1 MLPFQLQTAA
11 PLTHSATA
19 SASRCAQISRA
30 ILNEQQKFKVPKWF
44 NEDKPPVTKAE
55 LEEKIDQLHAA
66 INEVASSVGP
76 ERPKASSLGQINN
89 EVLEKAGHS

>member
-1 MLPFQLQTAA
+1 VP
-11 PLTHSATA
+11 
-19 SASRCAQISRA
+19 QISRA

-66 INEVASSVGP
+66 INEVASNIN
-76 ERPKASSLGQINN
+76 ERPSASSLGQNN
-89 EVLEKAGHS
+89 AEVLDHAGHS